1 MCYAW
6 RLGSVFVLQRLIQT
20 PAEGCPMSISKKC
33 DRIGANVRQRS
44 RSVTNERWQI
54 ASKLI
59 FLNVLLI
66 GLPTI
71 VCYYC
76 LKLGNISLKWLHVS
90 LVVLYLTSAAM
101 LIAESTSA
109 VTRRFASQVWFP
121 LSWPD
126 TVKHQLKKI
135 LGMRGAAL
143 PVQGQPLPRCS
154 FIVAAYLPNE
164 QSIILETLDH
174 LLNRVH
180 QPEAG
185 LEVILAYNTPVAL
198 PMEHTLTRLAR
209 KYPNFRPYRVEG
221 SHSKAENINA
231 ALTIVTG
238 DITCIL
244 DADHHPAPDCFER
257 AGRWIAHGYDVVQG
271 RNMIRNRD
279 ENLLTRLVAVE
290 FESIYGVSH
299 SAKSLMVDTALFGG
313 SNGYWRTS
321 VLQQIRFNP
330 TMLTEDIDA
339 SIRTL
344 LQGYRIVHDRSIT
357 VTELAPNHISA
368 FWSQRK
374 RWSQGWLEVSLRYQ
388 KRFWKSPQLTVG
400 QKLVWTH
407 LLYYRELFPLL
418 SVQILPIVF
427 SSWLLTG
434 TVQFTD
440 NAFLLLATGIT
451 FLSSLYKLVV
461 TAKVGY
467 RHYPSYYFVQYA
479 LLTPFYALFKN
490 MIAVVALYDH
500 LHGKADWVVTPR
512 DVAPAAANFDNV
524 YGLPEAARL

>member
-1 MCYAW
+1 MQEKNNRCDSPPG
-6 RLGSVFVLQRLIQT
+6 RL
-20 PAEGCPMSISKKC
+20 
-33 DRIGANVRQRS
+33 RQRTGADVS
-44 RSVTNERWQI
+44 VLGYLRSHQPWQI

-71 VCYYC
+71 VCYYS
-76 LKLGNISLKWLHVS
+76 LELGNLSLKWLHVS
-90 LVVLYLTSAAM
+90 LVILYLTSAAM
-101 LIAESTSA
+101 LVAESTAA
-109 VTRRFASQVWFP
+109 VWRRFAGQSRFP
-121 LSWPD
+121 LSSPD
-126 TVKHQLKKI
+126 IFKHRLKQG
-135 LGMRGAAL
+135 LGIRGADL
-143 PVQGQPLPRCS
+143 PKASQPLPRCS

-164 QSIILETLDH
+164 QSIILDTVDH

-198 PMEHTLTRLAR
+198 PMEATLSRLAR

-231 ALTIVTG
+231 ALNIVTG

-257 AGRWIAHGYDVVQG
+257 ASRWIANGYDVVQG
-271 RNMIRNRD
+271 RNMIRNRG

-344 LQGYRIVHDRSIT
+344 LHGYRIVHDRSIT
-357 VTELAPNHISA
+357 VTELAPNRISA

-388 KRFWKSPQLTVG
+388 KRFWKSSQLTFG
-400 QKLVWTH
+400 QKLIWTH
-407 LLYYRELFPLL
+407 LLYYRELFPIL

-427 SSWLLTG
+427 SSWLVTG
-434 TVQFTD
+434 TISFTD
-440 NAFLLLATGIT
+440 NAFLLSATVVT
-451 FLSSLYKLVV
+451 FLSSVYKLVV
-461 TAKVGY
+461 TAKVGH
-467 RHYPSYYFVQYA
+467 RHYPAYYFIQYA
-479 LLTPFYALFKN
+479 LLTPFYSLFKN

-500 LHGKADWVVTPR
+500 LHGKTDWVVTPR
-512 DVAPAAANFDNV
+512 DVVPAVANFEKAYAV
-524 YGLPEAARL
+524 PETARL

>member
-1 MCYAW
+1 MPLHGYW
-6 RLGSVFVLQRLIQT
+6 QRVCASTVDPT
-20 PAEGCPMSISKKC
+20 PAEGCYMQNNKC
-33 DRIGANVRQRS
+33 DRMGQLNAL
-44 RSVTNERWQI
+44 WQSI
-54 ASKLI
+54 SKLI

-71 VCYYC
+71 LCYYS
-76 LKLGNISLKWLHVS
+76 LKLGGISLQWLHLS
-90 LVVLYLTSAAM
+90 LVALYLTSAVM
-101 LIAESTSA
+101 LIAESTAA
-109 VTRRFASQVWFP
+109 VWRRFAGQSRLP
-121 LSWPD
+121 LSRPRSL
-126 TVKHQLKKI
+126 KHQLKKS
-135 LGMRGAAL
+135 LGIRGAKL
-143 PVQGQPLPRCS
+143 SNSQPLPRCS

-174 LLNRVH
+174 LLNRIY
-180 QPEAG
+180 QPDTG
-185 LEVILAYNTPVAL
+185 LEVILAYNTPTTL
-198 PMEHTLTRLAR
+198 PIEQTLRRLAIKHR
-209 KYPNFRPYRVEG
+209 NFRPYRVEG

-231 ALTIVTG
+231 ALNIVTG

-257 AGRWIAHGYDVVQG
+257 AGRWIANGYDVVQG
-271 RNMIRNRD
+271 RNLIRNRG
-279 ENLLTRLVAVE
+279 ENLLTQLVAVE

-321 VLQQIRFNP
+321 VLQQVRFNP

-344 LQGYRIVHDRSIT
+344 LHGYRIVHDRSIT

-388 KRFWKSPQLTVG
+388 KRFWKSPLLTFG

-407 LLYYRELFPLL
+407 LLYYRELFPIL

-434 TVQFTD
+434 NISFTD
-440 NAFLLLATGIT
+440 NSFLLSATVIT
-451 FLSSLYKLVV
+451 FLSSVYKLLV

-467 RHYPSYYFVQYA
+467 RHYPGYYFIQYV
-479 LLTPFYALFKN
+479 LLTPFYSLLKN

-500 LHGKADWVVTPR
+500 LHGKTEWVVTPR
-512 DVAPAAANFDNV
+512 EMTSAVANLEKAYV
-524 YGLPEAARL
+524 LPETARL

>member
-1 MCYAW
+1 M
-6 RLGSVFVLQRLIQT
+6 Q
-20 PAEGCPMSISKKC
+20 KKNNKC
-33 DRIGANVRQRS
+33 DRNIAGLSISQSWRFQG
-44 RSVTNERWQI
+44 EHWQI

-59 FLNVLLI
+59 FLNVLFI

-71 VCYYC
+71 VCYYS
-76 LKLGNISLKWLHVS
+76 LALGNPSLKWLHSS
-90 LVVLYLTSAAM
+90 LVILYLTSAAM
-101 LIAESTSA
+101 VIAESTAA
-109 VTRRFASQVWFP
+109 VWRRFAGQSRLP
-121 LSWPD
+121 LSSTD
-126 TVKHQLKKI
+126 VFKHRLKQG
-135 LGMRGAAL
+135 LGIHGAAL
-143 PVQGQPLPRCS
+143 PMDSPLPRCS

-164 QSIILETLDH
+164 QDIILETVDH

-180 QPEAG
+180 QPQAG

-198 PMEHTLTRLAR
+198 PIERTLSQLAR

-221 SHSKAENINA
+221 SRSKAENINA
-231 ALTIVTG
+231 ALDIVTG

-257 AGRWIAHGYDVVQG
+257 ANRWITNGYDVVQG
-271 RNMIRNRD
+271 RNMIRNRS
-279 ENLLTRLVAVE
+279 ENLLTRLVTVE

-357 VTELAPNHISA
+357 VTELAPNRISA

-388 KRFWKSPQLTVG
+388 KRFWKSSQLTFG
-400 QKLVWTH
+400 QKLIWTH
-407 LLYYRELFPLL
+407 LLYYREIFPIL

-427 SSWLLTG
+427 SSWLMTG
-434 TVQFTD
+434 TINFSD
-440 NAFLLLATGIT
+440 NTFLVSATVIT
-451 FLSSLYKLVV
+451 FLSSLFKLGV

-490 MIAVVALYDH
+490 MIALVALYDH
-500 LHGKADWVVTPR
+500 LNGKTDWVVTPR
-512 DVAPAAANFDNV
+512 DVAPVVANLEKA
-524 YGLPEAARL
+524 YALPETARL

>member
-1 MCYAW
+1 MPEIN
-6 RLGSVFVLQRLIQT
+6 S
-20 PAEGCPMSISKKC
+20 EC
-33 DRIGANVRQRS
+33 DRERQFS
-44 RSVTNERWQI
+44 RFISERPSRFNREPWQI

-71 VCYYC
+71 VCYYS
-76 LKLGNISLKWLHVS
+76 LSLGNISLKWLHFS
-90 LVVLYLTSAAM
+90 LVALYLTSAAM
-101 LIAESTSA
+101 LIAESTAA
-109 VTRRFASQVWFP
+109 VWRRFARKSKLPPSASDGFKYRIKQ
-121 LSWPD
+121 S
-126 TVKHQLKKI
+126 
-135 LGMRGAAL
+135 LGIQGAGL
-143 PVQGQPLPRCS
+143 PADGQPLPRCS

-164 QSIILETLDH
+164 QNIILETVDH

-180 QPEAG
+180 QPAAG

-198 PMEHTLTRLAR
+198 PIEQTLLRLAK
-209 KYPNFRPYRVEG
+209 KYPNFHPYRVEG

-231 ALTIVTG
+231 ALNLVTG

-257 AGRWIAHGYDVVQG
+257 AGRWIANGYDVVQG
-271 RNMIRNRD
+271 RNLIRNRS
-279 ENLLTRLVAVE
+279 ENLLTQLIAVE

-321 VLQQIRFNP
+321 VLQQVRFNP

-344 LQGYRIVHDRSIT
+344 LHGYRIVHDRSIT
-357 VTELAPNHISA
+357 VTELAPNRISA

-400 QKLVWTH
+400 QKLIWTH

-418 SVQILPIVF
+418 SVQIIPIVL
-427 SSWLLTG
+427 SSWLVMG
-434 TVQFTD
+434 TVNFTD
-440 NAFLLLATGIT
+440 NAFLLLATAIT
-451 FLSSLYKLVV
+451 FLSSIYKLLV

-467 RHYPSYYFVQYA
+467 RHYPGYYFVQYA
-479 LLTPFYALFKN
+479 LLTPFYSLFKN
-490 MIAVVALYDH
+490 LIAVVALYDH
-500 LHGKADWVVTPR
+500 LHGKTDWVVTPR
-512 DVAPAAANFDNV
+512 EATPVVANNFEKA
-524 YGLPEAARL
+524 YALPETAGLRG

>member
-1 MCYAW
+1 MQKNN
-6 RLGSVFVLQRLIQT
+6 QR
-20 PAEGCPMSISKKC
+20 
-33 DRIGANVRQRS
+33 DRNSLRS
-44 RSVTNERWQI
+44 RDVRWQI
-54 ASKLI
+54 VSKLI
-59 FLNVLLI
+59 FVHALLI

-71 VCYYC
+71 VCYS
-76 LKLGNISLKWLHVS
+76 LALGGISLRGLHFS
-90 LVVLYLTSAAM
+90 LVVLYLASAAM
-101 LIAESTSA
+101 LITESSA
-109 VTRRFASQVWFP
+109 AIWRRFAGQTQLP
-121 LSWPD
+121 LSQPD
-126 TVKHQLKKI
+126 IFKHRLKKG
-135 LGMRGAAL
+135 LGIRGASL
-143 PVQGQPLPRCS
+143 PMAHQPLPRCS

-164 QSIILETLDH
+164 QSIILDTLDH

-180 QPEAG
+180 QPRAG
-185 LEVILAYNTPVAL
+185 LEVILAYNTPIPL
-198 PMEHTLTRLAR
+198 PIEQTLKQLTR

-231 ALTIVTG
+231 ALNIVTG
-238 DITCIL
+238 ELTCIL

-257 AGRWIAHGYDVVQG
+257 AGRWLANGYDVVQG
-271 RNMIRNRD
+271 RNLIRNRD
-279 ENLLTRLVAVE
+279 DNLLTRLIAVE

-321 VLQQIRFNP
+321 VLKQIRFNP

-339 SIRTL
+339 SVRTL

-388 KRFWKSPQLTVG
+388 KRFWKSSQLTLG
-400 QKLVWTH
+400 QKFIWTY
-407 LLYYRELFPLL
+407 LLYYRELFPIV

-434 TVQFTD
+434 TVNFTE
-440 NAFLLLATGIT
+440 NAVLLIATAIT
-451 FLSSLYKLVV
+451 FLSSVYKLLV
-461 TAKVGY
+461 TAKVGFS
-467 RHYPSYYFVQYA
+467 HYPGYYFLQYA
-479 LLTPFYALFKN
+479 LLTPAYSLLKN

-500 LHGKADWVVTPR
+500 LHGKTDWVVTPR
-512 DVAPAAANFDNV
+512 NPQPSITQLEKAYALAETAK
-524 YGLPEAARL
+524 L

>member
-1 MCYAW
+1 MPTKNN
-6 RLGSVFVLQRLIQT
+6 Q
-20 PAEGCPMSISKKC
+20 C
-33 DRIGANVRQRS
+33 DRTSSDLSVRKLS
-44 RSVTNERWQI
+44 GPWQI

-71 VCYYC
+71 VFYYN
-76 LKLGNISLKWLHVS
+76 LQLGGISLKWLHFS
-90 LVVLYLTSAAM
+90 LVALYLTSAVM
-101 LIAESTSA
+101 LIAEATTA
-109 VTRRFASQVWFP
+109 VSRRFASQSRYPHFQ
-121 LSWPD
+121 PD
-126 TVKHQLKKI
+126 SLKHRLKQG
-135 LGMRGAAL
+135 LGIQGAKL
-143 PVQGQPLPRCS
+143 PNSTSLPRCS

-164 QSIILETLDH
+164 QNIILETIDH
-174 LLNRVH
+174 LLNRIH
-180 QPEAG
+180 QPAAS
-185 LEVILAYNTPVAL
+185 LEVILAYNTPVRL
-198 PMEHTLTRLAR
+198 PIEHTLKRLAR

-231 ALTIVTG
+231 ALNIVTG

-271 RNMIRNRD
+271 RNIIRNRSA
-279 ENLLTRLVAVE
+279 NLLTRLVAVE

-321 VLQQIRFNP
+321 VLQQVRFNP

-344 LQGYRIVHDRSIT
+344 LHGYRIVHDRSIT
-357 VTELAPNHISA
+357 VTELAPSHISA

-388 KRFWKSPQLTVG
+388 KRFWKSPQLTFG
-400 QKLVWTH
+400 QKLIWTH
-407 LLYYRELFPLL
+407 LLYYRELFPIL

-434 TVQFTD
+434 TIRFTD
-440 NAFLLLATGIT
+440 NAFLLSATVVT
-451 FLSSLYKLVV
+451 FLSSVYKLLV

-467 RHYPSYYFVQYA
+467 GHYPGHYFLQYA
-479 LLTPFYALFKN
+479 LLTPFYSLLKN

-500 LHGKADWVVTPR
+500 LHGKAEWVVTPR
-512 DVAPAAANFDNV
+512 QVTPSVVLEKA
-524 YGLPEAARL
+524 YGVPEAARL

>member
-1 MCYAW
+1 M
-6 RLGSVFVLQRLIQT
+6 QR
-20 PAEGCPMSISKKC
+20 KK
-33 DRIGANVRQRS
+33 RNQRDQ
-44 RSVTNERWQI
+44 RWQI

-59 FLNVLLI
+59 FINALLI

-71 VCYYC
+71 VCYYS
-76 LKLGNISLKWLHVS
+76 LELGNISLRWLHLS
-90 LVVLYLTSAAM
+90 LVMLYLTSAAM
-101 LIAESTSA
+101 LIAESTAA
-109 VTRRFASQVWFP
+109 VWRRFAGTSRFTQLQP
-121 LSWPD
+121 SSL
-126 TVKHQLKKI
+126 KHRLKKG
-135 LGMRGAAL
+135 LGIRGAEL
-143 PVQGQPLPRCS
+143 PQPQLLPRCS

-180 QPEAG
+180 PPAAG
-185 LEVILAYNTPVAL
+185 LEVILAYNSPEIL
-198 PMEHTLTRLAR
+198 PIEGILTQMAR
-209 KYPNFRPYRVEG
+209 RYPNFRPYRVEG

-231 ALTIVTG
+231 ALDIVTG
-238 DITCIL
+238 EITCIL

-257 AGRWIAHGYDVVQG
+257 ASRWIANGYDVVQG
-271 RNMIRNRD
+271 RNLIRNRS

-321 VLQQIRFNP
+321 VLKQIRFNP

-357 VTELAPNHISA
+357 VTELAPSHISA

-388 KRFWKSPQLTVG
+388 KRFWKSPLLTFG
-400 QKLVWTH
+400 QKLIWTH
-407 LLYYRELFPLL
+407 LLYYREMFPLL

-427 SSWLLTG
+427 SSWLVTG
-434 TVQFTD
+434 TVNFTE
-440 NAFLLLATGIT
+440 NRFLLLATVVT
-451 FLSSLYKLVV
+451 FFSSIYKLLV

-467 RHYPSYYFVQYA
+467 RHYPAYYFVQYA
-479 LLTPFYALFKN
+479 LLVPLYSLLKN
-490 MIAVVALYDH
+490 IIAVVALYDH
-500 LHGKADWVVTPR
+500 LHGKTDWVVTPR
-512 DVAPAAANFDNV
+512 KVEPVVTNFEKA
-524 YGLPEAARL
+524 YALRETARL

>member
-1 MCYAW
+1 M
-6 RLGSVFVLQRLIQT
+6 QT
-20 PAEGCPMSISKKC
+20 KNRKC
-33 DRIGANVRQRS
+33 DRTNAGL
-44 RSVTNERWQI
+44 SVFNLSDRWQT

-59 FLNVLLI
+59 FINVLLI

-71 VCYYC
+71 VCYYS
-76 LKLGNISLKWLHVS
+76 LQLGGISLTWLHFS
-90 LVVLYLTSAAM
+90 LVALYLSSAVM
-101 LIAESTSA
+101 LIAESTAA
-109 VTRRFASQVWFP
+109 VSRRFASQSRFLP
-121 LSWPD
+121 SQPD
-126 TVKHQLKKI
+126 SIKRRLKKS
-135 LGMRGAAL
+135 LGVQGAEL
-143 PVQGQPLPRCS
+143 PEGQPLPRCS
-154 FIVAAYLPNE
+154 VIVAAYLPNE
-164 QSIILETLDH
+164 QTIILETIDH
-174 LLNRVH
+174 LLNRIH

-185 LEVILAYNTPVAL
+185 LEVILAYNTPVVL
-198 PMEHTLTRLAR
+198 PMEQTLVRLAR

-231 ALTIVTG
+231 ALNIVTG
-238 DITCIL
+238 EITCIL

-257 AGRWIAHGYDVVQG
+257 AGRWIANGYDVVQG
-271 RNMIRNRD
+271 RNMIRNRS

-321 VLQQIRFNP
+321 VLQQVRFNP

-344 LQGYRIVHDRSIT
+344 LHGYRIVHDRSIT

-388 KRFWKSPQLTVG
+388 KRFWKSPQLTFG
-400 QKLVWTH
+400 QKLIWTH
-407 LLYYRELFPLL
+407 LLYYRELFPIL
-418 SVQILPIVF
+418 SVQILPIVL

-434 TVQFTD
+434 TINFTD
-440 NAFLLLATGIT
+440 NAFLLSATVIT
-451 FLSSLYKLVV
+451 FLSSVYKLLV
-461 TAKVGY
+461 TAKIGY
-467 RHYPSYYFVQYA
+467 HHYPSYYFLQYA
-479 LLTPFYALFKN
+479 LLTPVYSLLKN

-500 LHGKADWVVTPR
+500 LHGKTEWVVTPR
-512 DVAPAAANFDNV
+512 EATPAVANLEKV
-524 YGLPEAARL
+524 YGLPETARL

>member
-1 MCYAW
+1 MQQKNNRCGHKL
-6 RLGSVFVLQRLIQT
+6 R
-20 PAEGCPMSISKKC
+20 
-33 DRIGANVRQRS
+33 D
-44 RSVTNERWQI
+44 RWQI
-54 ASKLI
+54 AGKLI

-71 VCYYC
+71 ACYYSME
-76 LKLGNISLKWLHVS
+76 LGNVSLSWLHAS

-101 LIAESTSA
+101 LIAESTAA
-109 VTRRFASQVWFP
+109 VWRRFAGQSRLF
-121 LSWPD
+121 LSRSD
-126 TVKHQLKKI
+126 VLKHRLKQSFGI
-135 LGMRGAAL
+135 RGAEL
-143 PVQGQPLPRCS
+143 PTHPRLPRCS

-164 QSIILETLDH
+164 QNIILETLDH
-174 LLNRVH
+174 LLNRIH

-185 LEVILAYNTPVAL
+185 LEVILAYNTPSML
-198 PMEHTLTRLAR
+198 PIERQLKRLAR
-209 KYPNFRPYRVEG
+209 QYPNFRPYRVEG

-231 ALTIVTG
+231 ALEIVTG
-238 DITCIL
+238 EITCIL

-257 AGRWIAHGYDVVQG
+257 AGRWMANGYDVVQG
-271 RNMIRNRD
+271 RNMIRNRG
-279 ENLLTRLVAVE
+279 ENLLTRLIAVE
-290 FESIYGVSH
+290 FEAIYGVSH

-321 VLQQIRFNP
+321 VLKQIRFNP

-388 KRFWKSPQLTVG
+388 KRFWKSPQLTFG

-407 LLYYRELFPLL
+407 LLYYRELFPIL

-427 SSWLLTG
+427 SSWLVTG
-434 TVQFTD
+434 TIRFTD
-440 NAFLLLATGIT
+440 NAFLLLATIIT
-451 FLSSLYKLVV
+451 FLSSLYKLFV

-467 RHYPSYYFVQYA
+467 RHYPAYYFVQYA
-479 LLTPFYALFKN
+479 LLVPFYSLLKN
-490 MIAVVALYDH
+490 LIAVVALYDH
-500 LHGKADWVVTPR
+500 LHGKTDWVVTPR
-512 DVAPAAANFDNV
+512 QVAPPVANLEKT
-524 YGLPEAARL
+524 YALRETARL

>member
-1 MCYAW
+1 MASW
-6 RLGSVFVLQRLIQT
+6 QRVCASTVDPT
-20 PAEGCPMSISKKC
+20 PKEGCYMPKKNDRC
-33 DRIGANVRQRS
+33 DRKDNDVSGRKS
-44 RSVTNERWQI
+44 NERWQI

-59 FLNVLLI
+59 FINVLLI

-71 VCYYC
+71 VCYYS
-76 LKLGNISLKWLHVS
+76 LVLGDISLKWLHFS
-90 LVVLYLTSAAM
+90 LVALYLTSAAM
-101 LIAESTSA
+101 LIAESTAA
-109 VTRRFASQVWFP
+109 VARRFAGQSRHP
-121 LSWPD
+121 LSRPD
-126 TVKHQLKKI
+126 ALKHQLKKG
-135 LGMRGAAL
+135 LGMHGAEL
-143 PVQGQPLPRCS
+143 PNDRPLPRCS

-164 QSIILETLDH
+164 QNIILETVDH

-180 QPEAG
+180 QPKAG
-185 LEVILAYNTPVAL
+185 LDVILAYNTPVAL
-198 PMEHTLTRLAR
+198 PIENTLARLAR
-209 KYPNFRPYRVEG
+209 RYPNFRPYRVEG

-231 ALTIVTG
+231 ALDIVTG

-257 AGRWIAHGYDVVQG
+257 AGRWIANGYDVVQG
-271 RNMIRNRD
+271 RNMIRNRS

-321 VLQQIRFNP
+321 VLQQVRFNP

-344 LQGYRIVHDRSIT
+344 LHGYRIVHDRSIT
-357 VTELAPNHISA
+357 VTELAPSHISA

-388 KRFWKSPQLTVG
+388 KRFWKSPLLTFG
-400 QKLVWTH
+400 QKLIWTH
-407 LLYYRELFPLL
+407 LLYYRELFPIL

-434 TVQFTD
+434 TIDFTG
-440 NAFLLLATGIT
+440 NTYLLLATAVT
-451 FLSSLYKLVV
+451 FLSSIYKLLV

-467 RHYPSYYFVQYA
+467 HHYPAYYFLQYA
-479 LLTPFYALFKN
+479 LLTPFYSLLKN

-500 LHGKADWVVTPR
+500 LHGKTDWVVTPR
-512 DVAPAAANFDNV
+512 RVTSTATNLEKA
-524 YGLPEAARL
+524 YGLPETARL

>member
-1 MCYAW
+1 MPEMN
-6 RLGSVFVLQRLIQT
+6 SQ
-20 PAEGCPMSISKKC
+20 C
-33 DRIGANVRQRS
+33 DRERQFS
-44 RSVTNERWQI
+44 RFSSERTSRFNREVWQI

-71 VCYYC
+71 VCYYS
-76 LKLGNISLKWLHVS
+76 LSQGNISLKWLHFS

-101 LIAESTSA
+101 LIAESTAA
-109 VTRRFASQVWFP
+109 VWRRFAKKSQLP
-121 LSWPD
+121 SSSPD
-126 TVKHQLKKI
+126 IFKNRLKQG
-135 LGMRGAAL
+135 LGIRGADL
-143 PVQGQPLPRCS
+143 PAAGQPLPRCS

-164 QSIILETLDH
+164 QNIILETVDH

-180 QPEAG
+180 QPAAG

-198 PMEHTLTRLAR
+198 PIEQTLLRLAR

-231 ALTIVTG
+231 ALNLVTG

-257 AGRWIAHGYDVVQG
+257 AGRWIANGYDVVQG
-271 RNMIRNRD
+271 RNLIRNRG
-279 ENLLTRLVAVE
+279 ENLLTRLIAVE

-321 VLQQIRFNP
+321 VLQQVRFNP

-344 LQGYRIVHDRSIT
+344 LHGYRIVHDRSIT
-357 VTELAPNHISA
+357 VTELAPNRISA

-388 KRFWKSPQLTVG
+388 KRFWKSPQLTFG
-400 QKLVWTH
+400 QKLIWTQ
-407 LLYYRELFPLL
+407 LLYYQALFPLL
-418 SVQILPIVF
+418 SVQIIPIVL
-427 SSWLLTG
+427 SSWLVMG
-434 TVQFTD
+434 TVNFTD
-440 NAFLLLATGIT
+440 NGFLLLATAIT
-451 FLSSLYKLVV
+451 FLSSIYKLLV

-467 RHYPSYYFVQYA
+467 RHYPGYYFVQYA
-479 LLTPFYALFKN
+479 VLTPFYSLLKN
-490 MIAVVALYDH
+490 LIAVVALYDH
-500 LHGKADWVVTPR
+500 LHGKTDWVVTPR
-512 DVAPAAANFDNV
+512 ESMPTVVNNFEKA
-524 YGLPEAARL
+524 YTLPETAGLRG